1 MYRKFQLLG
10 VDNEMFMNEVEHYRE
25 IGDEGFRRR
34 ASRIKDMLQS
44 AVVGEGHILD
54 GEKIRQNWFPKV
66 ECDVFISHSHKDK
79 DLAVAIAGW
88 LSEKFKLHAFVDSEI
103 WGSAQQL
110 LKEID
115 DQFCKIQGEQL
126 YNYKQRNQSTSHVYL
141 MLNMALA
148 QMIDNTECLF
158 FLNTPESI
166 NLEDIGRQLTLSP
179 WIFSEIGLSNLL
191 RSKVPTRCAKV
202 RKFSDGGKL
211 KPLNDSRIPMMAHT
225 VETPNFVTL
234 DKSALHQWSLCG
246 DNGTSALDALYRMFP
261 Q

>member
-1 MYRKFQLLG
+1 M
-10 VDNEMFMNEVEHYRE
+10 
-25 IGDEGFRRR
+25 
-34 ASRIKDMLQS
+34 
-44 AVVGEGHILD
+44 
-54 GEKIRQNWFPKV
+54 

-166 NLEDIGRQLTLSP
+166 NLEDIGRQLTLYP

-202 RKFSDGGKL
+202 RKFSDEGKL
-211 KPLNDSRIPMMAHT
+211 TENKGSNIPMMAHT
-225 VETPNFVTL
+225 IETPNFVTL
-234 DKSALHQWSLCG
+234 NNEALHTWSLCG
-246 DNGTSALDALYRMFP
+246 YNETGALDALYSMFP

>member
-1 MYRKFQLLG
+1 MYRRFQL
-10 VDNEMFMNEVEHYRE
+10 RE
-25 IGDEGFRRR
+25 IDDEIFSYDIGDYQKIGETILDKR
-34 ASRIKDMLQS
+34 AEEIKTGLQS
-44 AVVGEGHILD
+44 AVVGNGHILD
-54 GEKIRQNWFPKV
+54 GEKIQRYWFPRV
-66 ECDVFISHSHKDK
+66 ECDVFISHSHKDR
-79 DLAVAIAGW
+79 DLAIAIAGW
-88 LSEKFKLHAFVDSEI
+88 LSEKFSLRAFVDSEI

-115 DQFCKIQGEQL
+115 DQFCKIQGKQL

-158 FLNTPESI
+158 FLNTPKSI

-211 KPLNDSRIPMMAHT
+211 TENKGSNIPMMAHT
-225 VETPNFVTL
+225 IETPNFVTL
-234 DKSALHQWSLCG
+234 NNEALYKWSLCG
-246 DNGTSALDALYRMFP
+246 YNETGALDALYSMFP